1 MPSAALRTGG
11 QSFQGGHG
19 RSLAVS
25 PQAARARPGPY
36 SAFGRWASGIRSVPG
51 QGRWGID
58 SVSSWKLAP
67 SLGASQVMVQKP
79 RFSLGGHM
87 GGAGRQPRFA
97 PILAPT
103 RQLLAR
109 HSSFEWM
116 DAPDMQCGS
125 AIVALGVVVGVN
137 ASPGVSRCPCETNLI
152 GGRVLPGGS
161 VRRLQRTTLMVVLHS
176 GGATCG
182 AALDS
187 RLLLSMLSG
196 PSGSNDGSL
205 HGPSVAS
212 GLRRSDRWRLR
223 PP

>member
-1 MPSAALRTGG
+1 
-11 QSFQGGHG
+11 
-19 RSLAVS
+19 
-25 PQAARARPGPY
+25 
-36 SAFGRWASGIRSVPG
+36 
-51 QGRWGID
+51 
-58 SVSSWKLAP
+58 
-67 SLGASQVMVQKP
+67 MVQKP

-116 DAPDMQCGS
+116 DSPDMQCGS

-187 RLLLSMLSG
+187 RLLHPEATMGVFTGQAWPLVFGVPIAGGSG
-196 PSGSNDGSL
+196 HRDSIC
-205 HGPSVAS
+205 
-212 GLRRSDRWRLR
+212 RLR
-223 PP
+223 FRIGIQAQGACGSRHGDS